1 MKKVALITG
10 GSRGIGREI
19 VNLFR
24 EHGYEVYDP
33 SRREMD
39 LNDNNSI
46 LNYCHQMPE
55 CVDVVVNN
63 AGINTI
69 ATLEKLSDTILDE
82 MVQINLKAPLKIVQ
96 CLQNKIGVRTQGKI
110 VNISS
115 VWSTVSKEGRIGYT
129 ATKTAINGITRTLAL
144 EFSDKNVMVNSVA
157 PGFVDT
163 ELTRQNNTPGEI
175 EKIAATIPIGR
186 LAAPQEIAELVF
198 FLASDKNS
206 YITGQTIFID
216 GGYYYLA
223 PKMRILPVK

>member
-19 VNLFR
+19 VNLFC
-24 EHGYEVYDP
+24 ENGYEVYAP
-33 SRREMD
+33 SRQDMD

-46 LNYCHQMPE
+46 LNYCNQMPE
-55 CVDVVVNN
+55 CVDVIINN

-69 ATLEKLSDTILDE
+69 ATLDKLSDMILDE

-115 VWSTVSKEGRIGYT
+115 VWSIVSKEGRIGYT

-157 PGFVDT
+157 PGFVNT
-163 ELTRQNNTPGEI
+163 ELTRQNNTPEEI

-216 GGYYYLA
+216 GGYTC
-223 PKMRILPVK
+223 R